1 MFQLQHIIQGC
12 VTAMESGVPIIFLE
26 TEDMEILD
34 RLFRSE
40 ELLEYWH
47 KDSDTGWDILTD
59 NDREDKL
66 RPQNVSILSGR
77 ISHYF
82 DSVNENIKCV
92 DCGTAYKNEC
102 FVAEHT
108 QFRYYK
114 PELKTPE
121 RRLQRIIACRNFVL
135 DSQSKAFLQRLVSE
149 HISSLDD
156 DGIRDCFYFL
166 QSPNIQIPEGLEKY
180 VQVITIPP
188 ISDEEIEHI
197 IEEFVSNTNDS
208 MPSRKRTN
216 QEKSSVM
223 DSYIVRLRGFSNP
236 QIISCLRR
244 IKSLCGS
251 IAVNNYGTESIDEI
265 SQKVISSEKEQMLQK
280 SGVLRIKQ
288 PGDREAAGLECVKDW
303 VIRRRSLLDNAIEA
317 KRVWGLDCPKG
328 ILVYG
333 LPGTGKSLMADTLS
347 NTLKWPLVQMDM
359 GGLQSKY
366 HGESEQNMRRMLR
379 MAESI
384 APCVL
389 WIDEIEKAFSGITG
403 SGEADGGT
411 ARRNFATFLTWMQEK
426 KASCFIFATA
436 NDVNLPPELL
446 RRGRFDQKF
455 FTFMPTKSEC
465 VDIFRASIIGKY
477 GCYRHL
483 FDPTIITE
491 GYLNDIVEYCGKQQK
506 FVTGAD
512 IAGIVEDAKSIVYAE
527 NYSKGGG
534 NEVKYTSDSFK
545 KALYMAIMESHP
557 YGETNMNDIIIALF
571 GISKHRF
578 APSSKEYILNVNDV
592 DCAAKTI
599 GPFIGK
605 NNGYDDK
612 LYNCIKKSIEQNK

>member
-1 MFQLQHIIQGC
+1 
-12 VTAMESGVPIIFLE
+12 METGVPIIFLE
-26 TEDMEILD
+26 TEDMELLD

-47 KDSDTGWDILTD
+47 KDSDAGWAILTD
-59 NDREDKL
+59 EDREDKL
-66 RPQNVSILSGR
+66 RPQNVSILSGK

-82 DSVNENIKCV
+82 DTVNEVIKNV
-92 DCGTAYKNEC
+92 DSGTLHRNEC

-108 QFRYYK
+108 KFHYYK
-114 PELKTPE
+114 PKLKMSGKNP
-121 RRLQRIIACRNFVL
+121 QRIIACRNFVL
-135 DSQSKAFLQRLVSE
+135 DSQSKSFLQRLVSE
-149 HISSLDD
+149 HISSLED

-166 QSPNIQIPEGLEKY
+166 QSPNIQIPEGLEQY
-180 VQVITIPP
+180 VQIITIPP

-197 IEEFVSNTNDS
+197 IEEFVSNTNDV
-208 MPSRKRTN
+208 MPSRKQIN
-216 QEKSSVM
+216 QGKSSVM
-223 DSYIVRLRGFSNP
+223 DSYIVRLRGFSHP
-236 QIISCLRR
+236 QITSCLRR
-244 IKSLCGS
+244 IKSICGS
-251 IAVNNYGTESIDEI
+251 IAVNNYGTESIDVV
-265 SQKVISSEKEQMLQK
+265 SQKVISLEKEQMLQK
-280 SGVLRIKQ
+280 SGTLRIKQ
-288 PGDREAAGLECVKDW
+288 PGDREAAGLECVKKW
-303 VIRRRSLLDNAIEA
+303 VNTRRGLLDNAIEA
-317 KRVWGLDCPKG
+317 KKIWGLDCPKG

-403 SGEADGGT
+403 SGESDGGT

-455 FTFMPTKSEC
+455 FTFMPTKNEC
-465 VDIFRASIIGKY
+465 VEIFRASIIGKN
-477 GCYRHL
+477 GCYKHL
-483 FDPTIITE
+483 FDSTIFTE
-491 GYLNDIVEYCGKQQK
+491 DYLNDIVEYCGKLNK

-512 IAGIVEDAKSIVYAE
+512 IAGIVEDAKSIVYAD
-527 NYSKGGG
+527 NYSKGIV

-557 YGETNMNDIIIALF
+557 YGETNMNDIVIALF

-578 APSSKEYILNVNDV
+578 APSSMENILNINDV
-592 DCAAKTI
+592 DCSAKTI
-599 GPFIGK
+599 GPFIGE

-612 LYNCIKKSIEQNK
+612 LYNCIKKNIEQNKQI